1 MILPGSRPLPQGEY
15 TLYLRKSRKDLALEA
30 GGAEDTLARHR
41 RTLLALARQLGVNI
55 THIYEEVVSGDT
67 IAERPQMQQ
76 LLDAVEQGRWKGVL
90 VMEIPRL
97 ARGDT
102 VDQGIMARA
111 FRYSNT
117 LIITPEKIYWPE
129 DEFDEEYMEYGLFM
143 SRREYKAI
151 NRRIQRGRLASVQE
165 GKWVANKAPY
175 GWQRVKLPKEK
186 GFTLK
191 PDEDTSKVLIM
202 MYDWASTP
210 QPMPDGT
217 TQRLKPPSIANR
229 LNDMGIP
236 SPTGGKWNANV
247 VRGILRNPANAG
259 WIRWGGR
266 PAQKTVVNGEVHV
279 SRPRAAAEDVTLI
292 QGRHQGLVSQEVFDS
307 VCAYI
312 AGRSRPG
319 PKEVETK
326 NPLSGL
332 IICGECGH
340 AMVRRPY
347 QSGRQ
352 ETLLCPHKYC
362 HTVASD
368 LSVVEEEVLS
378 SLRAWL
384 RNFELEYAATMQQ
397 TPRPSD
403 PAATLRPVLANLEK
417 ELAQLSAQEQRAY
430 ELVEQGVYTPQVFT
444 QRSKAISDKQAAI
457 RKQFDAITTQ
467 ICELEDLET
476 ARANVAPAIRAVLDS
491 YPSAQSPKE
500 KNELLRSVLQKVIYT
515 KTSRASWKSG
525 SDMKVII
532 FPKLP
537 F

>member
-1 MILPGSRPLPQGEY
+1 MVLPGSRPLPPGEY
-15 TLYLRKSRKDLALEA
+15 AIYLRKSRKDLELEA
-30 GGAEDTLARHR
+30 SGAEDTLARHR
-41 RTLLALARQLGVNI
+41 RILLDLARQLGVNV

-76 LLDAVEQGRWKGVL
+76 LLDEVEQGRWKGVL
-90 VMEIPRL
+90 VVEIPRL

-102 VDQGIMARA
+102 VDQGIVARA

-117 LIITPEKIYWPE
+117 LIITPEKVYCPE

-151 NRRIQRGRLASVQE
+151 NRRIQRGRLSSIQE
-165 GKWVANKAPY
+165 GKWVGNKAPY
-175 GWQRVKLPKEK
+175 GWRRVKLPKEK
-186 GFTLK
+186 GWTLE
-191 PDEDTSKVLIM
+191 PDESTSKVLLM

-217 TQRLKPPSIANR
+217 AQRLKPPSITNR

-236 SPTGGKWNANV
+236 SPTGGQWDVNV
-247 VRGILRNPANAG
+247 VRNILRNPVNAG
-259 WIRWGGR
+259 WVRWGNR
-266 PAQKTVVNGEVHV
+266 AAKKTVVGGEVRI
-279 SRPRAAAEDVTLI
+279 SRPRAAAEDVLLVP
-292 QGRHQGLVSQEVFDS
+292 GRHQALISQETYDS

-347 QSGRQ
+347 KSGRQ
-352 ETLLCPHKYC
+352 DTLLCPHKYC

-368 LSVVEEEVLS
+368 LDLVEQEVLAA
-378 SLRAWL
+378 LRAWL
-384 RNFELEYAATMQQ
+384 REFELDYAATKQRV
-397 TPRPSD
+397 PRSDD
-403 PAATLRPVLANLEK
+403 PAATLRPILSNLEK
-417 ELAQLSAQEQRAY
+417 ELSQLSDQEQRAY

-444 QRSKAISDKQAAI
+444 QRSKAISDKQAAV
-457 RKQFDAITTQ
+457 RKQLETITAQ
-467 ICELEDLET
+467 IQELEHLEA
-476 ARANVAPAIRAVLDS
+476 ARANVAPAIRAALDG
-491 YPSAQSPKE
+491 YPAAQTPKE
-500 KNELLRSVLQKVIYT
+500 KNDILRSVLQKVVYT
-515 KTSRASWKSG
+515 KTTRARWG
-525 SDMKVII
+525 ASDMKITL

>member
-1 MILPGSRPLPQGEY
+1 MMLPSSRPLPPGEY
-15 TLYLRKSRKDLALEA
+15 VLYLRKSRKDLELEA
-30 GGAEDTLARHR
+30 DGAEDTLARHR
-41 RTLLALARQLGVNI
+41 RALLALARQLGVNI

-186 GFTLK
+186 GFTLA
-191 PDEDTSKVLIM
+191 PDESTSKVLLM
-202 MYDWASTP
+202 MYDWAANP

-217 TQRLKPPSIANR
+217 VQRMKPPSITNQ
-229 LNDMGIP
+229 LNNLGIP
-236 SPTGGKWNANV
+236 SPTGGKWDVNV
-247 VRGILRNPANAG
+247 VRNILRNPANAG

-266 PAQKTVVNGEVHV
+266 PRKKTVINGEVHV
-279 SRPRAAAEDVTLI
+279 SRPRAVAADVTLI
-292 QGRHQGLVSQEVFDS
+292 PGRHQGLVSQETFDR
-307 VCAYI
+307 VCSYI
-312 AGRSRPG
+312 SGRSRPG

-347 QSGRQ
+347 QNGRQ

-362 HTVASD
+362 HTISSD
-368 LSVVEEEVLS
+368 LNVVEEAVLS
-378 SLRAWL
+378 ALRTWL
-384 RNFELEYAATMQQ
+384 RNFELEYTATKQKS
-397 TPRPSD
+397 PRSND
-403 PAATLRPVLANLEK
+403 PTATLRPMLTSLKK
-417 ELAQLSAQEQRAY
+417 ELAQLVGQEQRAY
-430 ELVEQGVYTPQVFT
+430 ELVELGVYTPQVFT
-444 QRSKAISDKQAAI
+444 ERSKAISDKQAVV
-457 RKQFDAITTQ
+457 RNQLEQITSQ
-467 ICELEDLET
+467 IQELEHMES
-476 ARANVAPAIRAVLDS
+476 AQANIAPSIRMVLDS
-491 YPSAQSPKE
+491 YPSAQSAKE
-500 KNELLRSVLQKVIYT
+500 KNDLLRSVLHKVVYT
-515 KTSRASWKSG
+515 KTTRARSKQG
-525 SDMKVII
+525 SNMKIII